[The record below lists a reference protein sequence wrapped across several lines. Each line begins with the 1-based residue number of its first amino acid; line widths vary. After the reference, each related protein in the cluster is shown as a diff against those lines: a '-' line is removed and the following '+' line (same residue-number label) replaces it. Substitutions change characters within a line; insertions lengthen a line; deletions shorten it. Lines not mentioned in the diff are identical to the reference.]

1 MKLTGDL
8 KDKVDQTA
16 NLEEAK
22 DVIAKAGMLLTDDEV
37 SEATGGVG
45 MDGDETVSIPP
56 ELPGPEAYKDKV
68 NDTGDRPSAQLSSA
82 IQCIRTDS
90 IKSGKT
96 VQDLAYNIQR
106 SGDKQ

>member
-1 MKLTGDL
+1 MEHGKELNNKL
-8 KDKVDQTA
+8 DQAA
-16 NLEEAK
+16 NTEEVK
-22 DVIAKAGMLLTDDEV
+22 HIIAQAGKKLTDDEV
-37 SEATGGVG
+37 SKAVGGVG

-96 VQDLAYNIQR
+96 VPDLAFNIRR
-106 SGDKQ
+106 SGDKK

>member
-45 MDGDETVSIPP
+45 MDGDETVSVPP